1 MGWFKIKIMLELLNT
16 EELRN
21 ISGGHDGT
29 AYEIGKAIGDG
40 IKRGA
45 IIFGVVVAFFAPKS

>member
-1 MGWFKIKIMLELLNT
+1 MLELLNT